1 MRSLTIWWLE
11 EEPMS
16 ITETRASEKTKET
29 TAPEKAWSMPN
40 WAITTISLIVVIGLW
55 QAAAPFIDPLFGSY
69 PSQIL
74 SSFLVMVESG
84 VLVKAFWQSVQP
96 FFAGYL
102 LAALVGIPVGLV
114 LGRYR
119 IMEAAFGIYVMAGY
133 ATPLIALVP
142 LLMVWFGL
150 GFAVK
155 MVIIFMLA
163 FFPVCI
169 NTWVGVKAV
178 PKTLVEVGT
187 AFCAPQSRIM
197 RQIVL
202 PATLP
207 YIIAG
212 LRLAIGKAVIAMI
225 IAEFLTAISGL
236 GGIIINAANSFR
248 TAEMFVPIICVMIF
262 AVILDR
268 VVAWLEHKVAP
279 WQSEIAGEHE

>member
-1 MRSLTIWWLE
+1 MSTTEVTASQELKEAPVDDKVRSI
-11 EEPMS
+11 PS
-16 ITETRASEKTKET
+16 
-29 TAPEKAWSMPN
+29 
-40 WAITTISLIVVIGLW
+40 WAITTISLVVVIGLW

-69 PSQIL
+69 PSQIFA
-74 SSFLVMVESG
+74 SFMVMMESG
-84 VLVKAFWQSVQP
+84 TLMKAFWQSSQP

-102 LAALVGIPVGLV
+102 LAAVIGIPAGLL
-114 LGRYR
+114 LGRYAVV
-119 IMEAAFGIYVMAGY
+119 EAAFGIYVMAGY

-155 MVIIFMLA
+155 MVIIFLLA
-163 FFPVCI
+163 FFPICI

-187 AFCAPQSRIM
+187 AFCASQNRILV
-197 RQIVL
+197 QIVL

-207 YIIAG
+207 YIMAG

-268 VVAWLEHKVAP
+268 LVALLERKVAP
-279 WQSEIAGEHE
+279 WQSEIAGGHE